1 LKQGRKVEEDFMLK
15 IAVLDD
21 QDEYVKQIRELTA
34 QSMQN
39 LGVRYRFK
47 KYSQASQVLSDL
59 LEKEYY
65 DIYLLDVEMP
75 DMSGLE
81 VARLIRKE
89 CWGPVIIYITNHVE
103 YAVEAFEVN
112 AYRYI
117 PKSMLEEK
125 LPAAFAAL
133 AAQMDQE
140 EDEYYKVERGYQ
152 FERIPYQEIYYLK
165 KEEKYVLIVH
175 KRGQSRVRKTL
186 SEMLEELGESDYFIK
201 IDRSYVVNVLHIMSL
216 KNQQILLRD
225 GSRLPVGKPRL
236 QEVKQRILEYWR

>member
-1 LKQGRKVEEDFMLK
+1 MLK

-21 QDEYVKQIRELTA
+21 QEEYVKQIRDLTT

-39 LGVRYRFK
+39 LGVPYRFK
-47 KYSQASQVLSDL
+47 KYTQTKELLSDL
-59 LEKEYY
+59 QEKEYC

-75 DMSGLE
+75 EMSGLE
-81 VARLIRKE
+81 VARSIRKE

-125 LPAAFAAL
+125 LPEAL
-133 AAQMDQE
+133 AALIAQLEQV
-140 EDEYYKVERGYQ
+140 EDEVYKIERGYQ
-152 FERIPYQEIYYLK
+152 FERIPFQEIYYLK

-186 SEMLEELGESDYFIK
+186 AEMMDDLGHSDYFIK

-225 GSRLPVGKPRL
+225 GSTLPVSKPRL
-236 QEVKQRILEYWR
+236 VQVKREILEYWR

>member
-1 LKQGRKVEEDFMLK
+1 MLK

-21 QDEYVKQIRELTA
+21 QEEYVKKIRDLIT

-39 LGVRYRFK
+39 LGVPYRFK
-47 KYSQASQVLSDL
+47 KYTQAKELLSDL
-59 LEKEYY
+59 QEKEYF

-75 DMSGLE
+75 ELSGLE
-81 VARLIRKE
+81 VARQIRKE
-89 CWGPVIIYITNHVE
+89 CWGPIIIYITNYVE

-117 PKSMLEEK
+117 PKSMLEEQ
-125 LPAAFAAL
+125 LPKAL
-133 AAQMDQE
+133 AALIAQLE
-140 EDEYYKVERGYQ
+140 KVEDEVYKVEKGYQ
-152 FERIPYQEIYYLK
+152 FERIPHQEIYYLK

-175 KRGQSRVRKTL
+175 KRGKSRVRKTL
-186 SEMLEELGESDYFIK
+186 MEMMDDLGRSDYFIK

-225 GSRLPVGKPRL
+225 GSKLPVSKPRL
-236 QEVKQRILEYWR
+236 VQVKREILEYWR